1 MKGLK
6 YPCILCLHPFHI
18 LVPEQYPSPNNSFN
32 ANPTR
37 RRTERL
43 AGART
48 GGRPTRAARA
58 GLARPARVGGLGR
71 GWLECARA
79 GRGQLK
85 RVRARCG
92 HRECVRGAEE
102 TSASDARRARW
113 RQRERPT
120 QEWAWWV
127 GTRRRTCRQRT
138 SSPPQS
144 EHGAADLA
152 EVHNPEYERV
162 RRTSELYVSRTVFTH
177 PAAALGVASLTA
189 GASVRVVVLP
199 EQSPVLQNVCH
210 SKFCS

>member
-6 YPCILCLHPFHI
+6 YPCLLCLHPFHI

-48 GGRPTRAARA
+48 GGRRPTRAARA

-102 TSASDARRARW
+102 TSASDARKQGEVKAARA
-113 RQRERPT
+113 T
-120 QEWAWWV
+120 NAGV
-127 GTRRRTCRQRT
+127 SLVSGDT
-138 SSPPQS
+138 
-144 EHGAADLA
+144 A
-152 EVHNPEYERV
+152 ENM
-162 RRTSELYVSRTVFTH
+162 SATH
-177 PAAALGVASLTA
+177 
-189 GASVRVVVLP
+189 
-199 EQSPVLQNVCH
+199 
-210 SKFCS
+210 F